1 MRRLPFR
8 VNRGLRSIRSIAT
21 RTAARCSAW
30 RLIGAGPGRVASGR
44 TARNL
49 KHEKRPQ
56 VPRHAVCV
64 LFRTPAH
71 RECPSTPYY
80 TPYLTYNIRVPSW
93 IRCLVDSRH
102 GQQHRSCQ
110 SGLDLSPRGRIH
122 APCLRAGQN
131 GKGGGLLRKESRKS
145 LFVWHSLLR
154 CHWPA
159 VRRGRAGGQDLV
171 VEVVVVVRAVPAQAE
186 RAVRGN
192 NNEYFVGM
200 KEKPSLTAPRLQDG
214 TWR

>member
-1 MRRLPFR
+1 MRIVRR
-8 VNRGLRSIRSIAT
+8 AIRSPPYEALALPRKSRLT
-21 RTAARCSAW
+21 EYTEYSHADSSTLQCVASYRCRA
-30 RLIGAGPGRVASGR
+30 GRVASGR

-159 VRRGRAGGQDLV
+159 VAQGSCGRA
-171 VEVVVVVRAVPAQAE
+171 R
-186 RAVRGN
+186 
-192 NNEYFVGM
+192 FV
-200 KEKPSLTAPRLQDG
+200 
-214 TWR
+214 WRWWWW